1 MKLTNNARRRL
12 GIPGRPAI
20 ILEPDQTVEIT
31 DDQLKVI
38 KANRTV
44 ERWLDSGILTVGEP
58 VHKVKIEKQPK
69 VIERKT
75 TGMKERDKREDV
87 PLPDGITGEGTE
99 LYNAGGGWYQVYVNG
114 FKVTDKSGR
123 KDEAESLST
132 EYEE

>member
-31 DDQLKVI
+31 ESQLGVI
-38 KANRTV
+38 KANKTV
-44 ERWLDSGILTVGEP
+44 ERWLHSGILTVGEP
-58 VHKVKIEKQPK
+58 VHKVEVEKPPK
-69 VIERKT
+69 VIQRASTGIKDRDPRKT
-75 TGMKERDKREDV
+75 E
-87 PLPDGITGEGTE
+87 PLPEGVTGEGTE
-99 LYNAGGGWYQVYVNG
+99 LQHVGGGWYQVYVNG
-114 FKVTDKSGR
+114 FKVTDKNVR